1 MQSPLPEVNPWFL
14 SLLSGTVEE
23 GSINVGWEMVGGTC
37 QQSNPLSRLCSINTL
52 ANTMKHCINVSNYW
66 QDGTLASGG
75 RGVLRRCGDA
85 IRMSHW
91 LSISPTDVEKG
102 LPIKTAQIRGGL
114 SGNYML
120 CDLGKKI
127 RKTRWWRKQGK
138 SLNQNILKSIGSEC
152 HVNLFKYL
160 AKILITLQDCSQQIC
175 HSHKYQEEL

>member
-1 MQSPLPEVNPWFL
+1 
-14 SLLSGTVEE
+14 
-23 GSINVGWEMVGGTC
+23 MVGGTC

-66 QDGTLASGG
+66 LDGTLASGG

-160 AKILITLQDCSQQIC
+160 AKILMTLFRTVDNKSVIAISIRRNYKAKQDLHLKTNAGAVRTSA
-175 HSHKYQEEL
+175 